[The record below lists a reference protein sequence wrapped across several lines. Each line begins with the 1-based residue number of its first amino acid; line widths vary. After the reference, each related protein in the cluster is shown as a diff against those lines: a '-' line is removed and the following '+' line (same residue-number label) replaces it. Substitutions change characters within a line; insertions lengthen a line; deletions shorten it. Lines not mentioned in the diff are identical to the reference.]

1 MKRKSSISLS
11 NRINNLLKSM
21 SDYELNKLD
30 SLLMDVGNL
39 SSCPRSQYN
48 LRKYINLLS
57 SIHGFDK
64 PVTL

>member
-1 MKRKSSISLS
+1 
-11 NRINNLLKSM
+11 M

-30 SLLMDVGNL
+30 SLLIDVGNL